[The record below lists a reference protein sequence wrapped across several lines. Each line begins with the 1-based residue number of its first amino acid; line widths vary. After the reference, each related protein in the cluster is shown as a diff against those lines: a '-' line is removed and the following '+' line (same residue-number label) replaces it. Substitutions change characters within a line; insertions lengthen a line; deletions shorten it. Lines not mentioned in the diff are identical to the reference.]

1 MDISDYGRN
10 IFETRTNIKSLRIAT
25 YNTIYFLK

>member
-10 IFETRTNIKSLRIAT
+10 IFETRTKIKSLRIVT
-25 YNTIYFLK
+25 YKILFIS